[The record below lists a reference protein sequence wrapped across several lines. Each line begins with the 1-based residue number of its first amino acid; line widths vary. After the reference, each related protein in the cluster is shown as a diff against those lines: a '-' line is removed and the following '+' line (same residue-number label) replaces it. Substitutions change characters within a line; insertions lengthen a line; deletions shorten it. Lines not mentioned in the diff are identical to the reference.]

1 MKRISIANPVFNGNE
16 KKYLDECIDTGWIS
30 SAGRFVTE
38 FEKSFAQ
45 FCGTKYALTCANGTV
60 SLHLSLIALGIGKD
74 DEVIIPT
81 LTYIATANTVKYCG
95 ATPVFVD
102 SEMDTWNVDP
112 SKIEEK
118 VTSKTKAIMVAHLY
132 GQSTNM
138 DPILEIAK
146 KHNLYVIEDAAEA
159 HGATYNGKKVG
170 SMGDVGSFSFFGNKI
185 ITTGEGGMIVT
196 DNKELY
202 EKMKF
207 LRSQG
212 MDPNKRYWHT
222 VIAYNYRMTN
232 MQAAVGLAQLE
243 NIEWHLS
250 ERKRVSGLYKKYLG
264 ELKEYIEIPKEMD
277 WGKHVYWMYSIIL
290 KENIKI
296 ERDLFMDNME
306 KNGIEMRPLFYPMH
320 TMPPYYEENG
330 DYPVANYLGSRGINL
345 PTHSLL
351 TEEDI
356 KFIVSSIKKNIMSNL

>member
-1 MKRISIANPVFNGNE
+1 MKKISIANPVFNGNE
-16 KKYLDECIDTGWIS
+16 KKYLDECIETGWIS

-38 FEKSFAQ
+38 FEEKFAE

-60 SLHLSLIALGIGKD
+60 SLHLALIALGIGKD

-81 LTYIATANTVKYCG
+81 LTYIATANTVNYCG

-102 SEMDTWNVDP
+102 SEMDTWNMDP
-112 SKIEEK
+112 NKIEEK
-118 VTSKTKAIMVAHLY
+118 ITSKTKAIMVAHLY
-132 GQSTNM
+132 GQSTDM

-146 KHNLYVIEDAAEA
+146 KHNIYVIEDAAEA
-159 HGATYNGKKVG
+159 HGAMYNGKKVG
-170 SMGDVGSFSFFGNKI
+170 SMGEVGSFSFFGNKI

-196 DNKELY
+196 NNKELY
-202 EKMKF
+202 DKMKS

-212 MDPNKRYWHT
+212 MDPNKRYWHNI
-222 VIAYNYRMTN
+222 VAYNYRMTN

-250 ERKRVSGLYKKYLG
+250 ERKRVSDLYKKYLK
-264 ELKEYIEIPKEMD
+264 ELTEYIEVPSEMD
-277 WGKHVYWMYSIIL
+277 WGNHVYWMYSIIL
-290 KENIKI
+290 KDNVKI
-296 ERDLFMDNME
+296 ERDVFMQKME
-306 KNGIEMRPLFYPMH
+306 GDGIEMRPLFYPMH

-330 DYPVANYLGSRGINL
+330 DYPVANYLGARGINL

-356 KFIVSSIKKNIMSNL
+356 KFIANCIKKNIMSNV